1 MVTHTSHRATSRR
14 TALHALLG
22 GAVAAVVVALAA
34 CGDGDGAADTVTSP
48 AQRSLVAAA
57 QKSAAASFRFEVRLS
72 AGPDAPTDAVSAG
85 EAAPEP
91 AMVGTSAGGWVHTS
105 MDVGAGME
113 AFAEA
118 IGDDGSPMP
127 APGDVVFETITD
139 GEVLYMHWPRLAQA
153 DERPARPDETPADRA
168 AREALAAMG
177 EGWGRIE
184 IDGRTPRAVE
194 QIAGTSLIDP
204 HLYLDL
210 VAGGRNAE
218 SRGSEQIDGVQTL
231 RLRADVTFEDLVALE
246 GFDSRSELEE
256 SFAEFVDGEELD
268 ALVDEILAIESAV
281 EVWVDDDEH
290 VRRVVTTIDMR
301 AFYDVVRDRVDVDGA
316 DPDEIGSIT
325 TTLDMFDHDDPTVST
340 APPATWTD
348 VTDALA
354 HVLGE
359 DGS

>member
-1 MVTHTSHRATSRR
+1 MVTQTSHRATFRR
-14 TALHALLG
+14 TALHALLV
-22 GAVAAVVVALAA
+22 GAVAAAVVGLAA
-34 CGDGDGAADTVTSP
+34 CGDGAGTTDTVTSP

-57 QKSAAASFRFEVRLS
+57 QKSAASSFRFEVRLS
-72 AGPDAPTDAVSAG
+72 AGPDAPADAASAG

-91 AMVGTSAGGWVHTS
+91 AMVGTSAGRWVHTS
-105 MDVGAGME
+105 IDVGAGME
-113 AFAEA
+113 EFAEA
-118 IGDDGSPMP
+118 IGEDGSPLP

-153 DERPARPDETPADRA
+153 DERPARPGETPADGA

-218 SRGSEQIDGVQTL
+218 GMGTEQIDGVHTR
-231 RLRADVTFEDLVALE
+231 RLRADVTFEEMIALE
-246 GFDSRSELEE
+246 GSDSRREWEE
-256 SFAEFVDGEELD
+256 SFAELVDGDEVD
-268 ALVDEILAIESAV
+268 ALADEIMAIESAV

-290 VRRVVTTIDMR
+290 VRRVVTTIDMG
-301 AFYDVVRDRVDVDGA
+301 AVYDVVRDLVDVA

-325 TTLDMFDHDDPTVST
+325 TTLDMFDHDDPAVTI

-348 VTDALA
+348 VTDALT

-359 DGS
+359 VGP